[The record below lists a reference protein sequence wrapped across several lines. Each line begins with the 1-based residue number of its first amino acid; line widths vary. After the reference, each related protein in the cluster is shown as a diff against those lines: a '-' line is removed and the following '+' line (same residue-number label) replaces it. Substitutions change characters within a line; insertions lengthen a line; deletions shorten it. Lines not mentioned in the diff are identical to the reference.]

1 MKALAV
7 DTSSQC
13 ISLAVKNGSIYASLA
28 LESGRKQSEK
38 LLPAVQAVFFQAG
51 LKPEE
56 LDFTVL
62 CKGPGSFTGLRLGF
76 AVVKALQLTCS
87 CPVYGIP
94 TLTAYAH
101 PFYQWPGAVVSV
113 IDAKKNRFYASV
125 FRGGTETAGPAD
137 ITAEELA
144 ACIDPEE
151 KILAVGPDAEFF
163 AETLSA
169 VRPQQ
174 DIRCFA
180 RIKTDAAQQLLLL
193 GEQAFSAGEPA
204 LKEYE
209 GPFYLRKSEAEEKS
223 ESERHT

>member
-7 DTSSQC
+7 DTSSSC
-13 ISLAVKNGSIYASLA
+13 VSFAVKNDSIYANLV
-28 LESGRKQSEK
+28 LEAGMKQSEK
-38 LLPAVQAVFFQAG
+38 LLPAVDTVLSQAG
-51 LKPEE
+51 VKPEE

-76 AVVKALQLTCS
+76 AVLKALQLTCG
-87 CPVYGIP
+87 CPVYGVP
-94 TLTAYAH
+94 TLTAYAY
-101 PFYQWPGAVVSV
+101 PFSQWPGAVISA

-137 ITAEELA
+137 ISAEELA
-144 ACIDPEE
+144 AFIDPEE

-180 RIKTDAAQQLLLL
+180 RLKTDAAQQLLLL
-193 GEQAFSAGEPA
+193 GEQVFSAGDPA

-223 ESERHT
+223 EPERHN